1 MLRFSGA
8 GVSDVGRVR
17 EHNEDSAF
25 VAPYVALVADG
36 VGGAAAGEVASAT
49 AAYVVSAMA
58 LARFGDPPETVI
70 EASVAAARA
79 SLRDGV
85 LQERSPRRDGHH
97 ADRAPQR
104 RRADPARARR

>member
-1 MLRFSGA
+1 MTSGL
-8 GVSDVGRVR
+8 VR

-58 LARFGDPPETVI
+58 LARFGDQPEAVI
-70 EASVAAARA
+70 RDAVAAARV

-85 LQERSPRRDGHH
+85 HERPTRDGM
-97 ADRAPQR
+97 ATT
-104 RRADPARARR
+104 